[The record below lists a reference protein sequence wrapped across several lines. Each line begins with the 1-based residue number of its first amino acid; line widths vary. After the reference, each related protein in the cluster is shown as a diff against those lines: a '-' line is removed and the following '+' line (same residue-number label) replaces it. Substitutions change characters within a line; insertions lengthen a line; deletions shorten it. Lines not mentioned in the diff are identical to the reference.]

1 MSDTISKPHR
11 LPESRVSLWQHTIGG
26 HGSIVG
32 VDGAEPG
39 LAADV
44 PLEPPPQGASRLT
57 WRPLVV
63 GHVPGMASPS
73 VARLMRPVVPMRDS
87 EACLAALARFHDE
100 SALMS
105 IPVLDAHQ
113 IPVAL
118 IDRHTYVEFLSRLY
132 SRELFGGRPL
142 RDLLHGDDW
151 SIPVRK
157 PLLVDADTSIDDVAQ
172 IVIGA
177 GMRHMVSGVVVTR
190 DGMYAGV
197 ANGNDLLDELTRRKQ
212 EDLFFLAHYD
222 SLTQIPNRML
232 FTDRLSQACRDARR
246 KDGRLAIMFIDVDR
260 FKQVNDSLGHRFG
273 DLLLQGVARRLRA
286 CVRDCDTVARLGGDE
301 FAILIEDG
309 ESTDHVAILAERLLE
324 SVNAPFTILDRTIQV
339 SLSIGIA
346 HCPDDDD
353 DVGGLLSKADAA
365 MYEAK
370 THGRNGFRQYQPGMF
385 TSSAEKL
392 GLEAELKRA
401 LANQEFFLCYQ
412 PQLSLASGEV
422 SGVEALIRWRHPERG
437 MLTPGSFIGLAEE
450 CGLIVPIGDWVLSTA
465 CEQVNAWRRQGLPPL
480 RISVNISAPHFGRAD
495 FARRVESLLR
505 ASGMEPHML
514 ELELTESMVMSRSRQ
529 VLETLEALRDIG
541 VRLSLDDFGTGFSS
555 LGYLR
560 SFPIHRL
567 KIDQSFVREAHLNP
581 VNASIIRAI
590 VALARSLSIEVVA
603 EGVEMEAELALVR
616 DSGCDESQGYLHAK
630 PMSSDAFVAWMGAKS
645 ARH

>member
-1 MSDTISKPHR
+1 MP
-11 LPESRVSLWQHTIGG
+11 
-26 HGSIVG
+26 G
-32 VDGAEPG
+32 VDAAEAGATG
-39 LAADV
+39 DV
-44 PLEPPPQGASRLT
+44 PFESSMRDPSRLT
-57 WRPLVV
+57 WRPLTAGQVS
-63 GHVPGMASPS
+63 GMASPS
-73 VARLMRPVVPMRDS
+73 VARMTRPVTPMLDS
-87 EACLAALARFHDE
+87 DTCLAALGRFHDE
-100 SALMS
+100 PELMS
-105 IPVLDAHQ
+105 IPVLDAGHA
-113 IPVAL
+113 PVAL

-132 SRELFGGRPL
+132 SRELFGTRPL
-142 RDLLHGDDW
+142 RDLFQHNDW
-151 SIPVRK
+151 GIRVRK
-157 PLLVDADTSIDDVAQ
+157 PLQVDASTSIDDVAR

-177 GMRHMVSGVVVTR
+177 DMRHMVSGVVVTR
-190 DGMYAGV
+190 DGLYAGV

-212 EDLFFLAHYD
+212 EDLFYLAHYD

-232 FTDRLSQACRDARR
+232 FTDRLAQACREARR
-246 KDGRLAIMFIDVDR
+246 KNSRLAIMFIDVDR

-301 FAILIEDG
+301 FAILIEEG
-309 ESTDHVAILAERLLE
+309 SSTDHVVILAERLLE
-324 SVNAPFTILDRTIQV
+324 SINAPFIILDRTIQV

-346 HCPDDDD
+346 ICPDDDE

-365 MYEAK
+365 MYETK
-370 THGRNGFRQYQPGMF
+370 THGRNGYRQYQPGMF
-385 TSSAEKL
+385 SSSAEKL

-412 PQLSLASGEV
+412 PQLNLKSGEV

-437 MLTPGSFIGLAEE
+437 ELTPGSFIDLAEE
-450 CGLIVPIGDWVLSTA
+450 CGLIVPIGDWVLASA
-465 CEQVNAWRRQGLPPL
+465 CEQAKVWRRQGLPPM
-480 RISVNISAPHFGRAD
+480 RIAVNIAAPHFGRAD
-495 FARRVESLLR
+495 FARRVEALLT
-505 ASGMEPHML
+505 ASGMEPSLL
-514 ELELTESMVMSRSRQ
+514 ELELTESMVMSRSRL
-529 VLETLEALRDIG
+529 VLETLEGLRDIG

-603 EGVEMEAELALVR
+603 EGVEVDEELALVR
-616 DSGCDESQGYLHAK
+616 DSGCDESQGFLHAK
-630 PMSSDAFVAWMGAKS
+630 PMSGDAFVAWRKAIN
-645 ARH
+645 ARR